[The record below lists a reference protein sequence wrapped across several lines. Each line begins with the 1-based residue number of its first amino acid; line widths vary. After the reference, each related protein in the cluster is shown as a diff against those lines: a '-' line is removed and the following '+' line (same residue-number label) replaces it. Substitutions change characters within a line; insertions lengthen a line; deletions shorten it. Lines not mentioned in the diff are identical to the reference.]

1 MEHAKKYAL
10 VPEEN
15 LSKHVP
21 TKQQMSE
28 FDTAMSKILNSTLPD
43 HEKVIQYFE
52 LLKRKMDL
60 QEFNTPW
67 MSKPPEQAPPKKE
80 TSEPKKE
87 PQSEPD
93 EFALILSSVPPS
105 MKRQARSLLNF
116 LKNHPRKF
124 EWDKNLTISFEGKP
138 VPESNIADL
147 FHLLFSVNKKT
158 PIKAQNELLKTLR
171 EMYVPESFI
180 KNRHL
185 SSNKKHVSLKS
196 TKKIKVDPNVMQ
208 WENL

>member
-1 MEHAKKYAL
+1 MELAKKYAL

-52 LLKRKMDL
+52 LLKRKMNL

-67 MSKPPEQAPPKKE
+67 MSKPPKPTEKE
-80 TSEPKKE
+80 TSEPEEE
-87 PQSEPD
+87 PKSEPD
-93 EFALILSSVPPS
+93 ELTLILSSVPPS
-105 MKRQARSLLNF
+105 MKRQARSLLDF

-138 VPESNIADL
+138 IPESNIADL

-185 SSNKKHVSLKS
+185 SSNKKHVSLMP
-196 TKKIKVDPNVMQ
+196 TKKIKVDPYVMQ